1 MVASLGRVA
10 LCPLRLQ
17 ALERGGGRGGVG
29 NLALSAPEVS
39 GKDTPSSHPPVL
51 SPESGPSPHLSSQRA
66 PHSQLSPW
74 QERGQDD
81 PESPGLVPDQSHR
94 APGSDSV
101 QPGHRR
107 DGRLGRGEW
116 WRHRDTLMKN
126 MWHQAA
132 VPSTRGHAEEAGT
145 EWDRARDRAG
155 AKAGKDLGT
164 EGGTDWERSR
174 DRGRDSWGRAWLCSL
189 PQAWIICRGTTP
201 ELPLCPSSVLWWP
214 SRACHTGPEGSAQ
227 VGLGV
232 RAPREVWL

>member
-164 EGGTDWERSR
+164 EGGTDWERSG
-174 DRGRDSWGRAWLCSL
+174 DRGWDRL
-189 PQAWIICRGTTP
+189 GTI
-201 ELPLCPSSVLWWP
+201 
-214 SRACHTGPEGSAQ
+214 
-227 VGLGV
+227 
-232 RAPREVWL
+232 